1 MHIFNRVKF
10 ITPESVELEFILA
23 GIGSRT
29 FALLIDYHV
38 LALIIALIFTIW
50 LTVSYQIYTFGRQIF
65 GEQTN
70 NWVVAI
76 AFLILFAVYAG
87 YFVFFETLW
96 QGQTPG
102 KRFAKIRVVR
112 DDGRPVGLQ
121 QTTLRA
127 LLRPFDEISF
137 IGALLIMF
145 NQKEKR
151 LGDFVAGTIVIQTS
165 SIAVSEKQKLT
176 LSESSNSACE
186 KILETTDLSPMLAD
200 DFAVIREYL
209 VRRHIMS
216 KQARAALA
224 IELTQQVQS
233 IIQLNNLPDGISPD
247 TFLEG
252 IYLAYQKTSIN
263 E

>member
-1 MHIFNRVKF
+1 MHILNRVKF
-10 ITPESVELEFILA
+10 VTPESVELEFTLA
-23 GIGSRT
+23 GIGNRT

-38 LALIIALIFTIW
+38 LALIIALVLTAW
-50 LTVSYQIYTFGRQIF
+50 LTISYQIQTFAKQIF
-65 GEQTN
+65 GDKFD
-70 NWVVAI
+70 NWMVAI
-76 AFLILFAVYAG
+76 VALILFAVYAG
-87 YFVFFETLW
+87 YFVFFETFW

-102 KRFAKIRVVR
+102 KRVAKIRVVR

-145 NQKEKR
+145 NRKEKR
-151 LGDFVAGTIVIQTS
+151 LGDFVAGTIVIQTQT
-165 SIAVSEKQKLT
+165 IAISEKQNLT
-176 LSESSNSACE
+176 LSESSNLACS
-186 KILETTDLSPMLAD
+186 KILETADLSPMLPD

-216 KQARAALA
+216 KKAQATLA
-224 IELTQQVQS
+224 NELTQQVQS
-233 IIQLNNLPDGISPD
+233 IIELNNLPDGTTPD

-252 IYLAYQKTSIN
+252 IYLAYQQTS
-263 E
+263 